1 MCNAFTVT
9 IARIDEQLCFALH
22 AASRAMT
29 GAYREPLRRLELT
42 YPQYLVLLLLWEQDE
57 QTITELGDRLRLDSG
72 TLSPLVRR
80 LEVRGLVERVA
91 STVDERR
98 VHVRLSADGHRLG
111 PDIAEVQRC
120 VLDDLQLGPAEAAE
134 LRRLART
141 VAGLPT

>member
-1 MCNAFTVT
+1 MS
-9 IARIDEQLCFALH
+9 IIRIDEQLCFALH

-29 GAYREPLRRLELT
+29 GAYREPLRRLEIT

-57 QTITELGDRLRLDSG
+57 QTISELGDRLQLDSG

-80 LEVRGLVERVA
+80 LEVRGLVERMA

-98 VHVRLSADGHRLG
+98 VHVRLTADGRRLG
-111 PDIAEVQRC
+111 PEIAEVQRC
-120 VLDDLQLGPAEAAE
+120 VHENLQLEPAEAAE

-141 VAGLPT
+141 VAGLPD

>member
-1 MCNAFTVT
+1 MG
-9 IARIDEQLCFALH
+9 IIRIDEQLCFALH

-29 GAYREPLRRLELT
+29 GAYREPLRRLEIT

-57 QTITELGDRLRLDSG
+57 QTISELGDRLQLDSG

-98 VHVRLSADGHRLG
+98 VHVRLSDDGRRLG
-111 PDIAEVQRC
+111 PEIAEVQRC
-120 VLDDLQLGPAEAAE
+120 VLEDLQLEPAEAAE

-141 VAGLPT
+141 VAGLPDRPPA